1 MLYLGILALEFFKK
15 TVVIF
20 ETSTWKFAKLSLDL
34 QNIFSFV
41 FYHPVFHQNVT
52 LLQWFYAHLLSL
64 GELSAL
70 RLWIILVML
79 LQHSVVLSLPKQPVN
94 SSKRS
99 TVIFTIFWDLIFYQ
113 IFLSPSSETMR
124 DYYLESWY
132 VRVASWLAK
141 AYYPRKLGNI
151 RKVFKLHRM
160 IA

>member
-1 MLYLGILALEFFKK
+1 MPKFGTKNALFGYFWDRMPCLGILALEFFKK

-52 LLQWFYAHLLSL
+52 LLQWFYAHLLSV

-94 SSKRS
+94 SSKKIYSHFHNILRLDILPNFS
-99 TVIFTIFWDLIFYQ
+99 FPPKWNNARLLLRIMVCTSCIMTCQGL
-113 IFLSPSSETMR
+113 LS
-124 DYYLESWY
+124 
-132 VRVASWLAK
+132 
-141 AYYPRKLGNI
+141 
-151 RKVFKLHRM
+151 
-160 IA
+160 